1 MRFVK
6 YLKFGTVMSVFY
18 INNATPGEKARYS
31 ISDIL
36 HLSFKGAPKLY
47 FMHYPRDH
55 YFWQTMNLSK
65 SVFYTSYFGKILFP
79 LHAFSAFFFFS
90 ALCFKFEVIFTYRL
104 NNICNDCFYKCQY
117 FCDFVLTLINENL
130 KIVL

>member
-1 MRFVK
+1 MK

-31 ISDIL
+31 VSDIL

-47 FMHYPRDH
+47 FMHYPHEH
-55 YFWQTMNLSK
+55 YFGETMDLCK
-65 SVFYTSYFGKILFP
+65 SVFYTSHFGKILFP
-79 LHAFSAFFFFS
+79 LPAFSAFFFFFFFFFS
-90 ALCFKFEVIFTYRL
+90 ALCFKFEVIFIYRL

-117 FCDFVLTLINENL
+117 FCDFVLTLIN
-130 KIVL
+130 